1 MELTMNRA
9 CGKNTLAACGTFVMC
24 LLLLGSTGC
33 EMTNPELRHRGR
45 SAYLGGNYERSRD
58 FYAQAVRQNPTDV
71 EAQYGL
77 GRAHLELDQ
86 PRDAHLAF
94 EEAMALASDDQNLMP
109 RILDGL
115 AEALYRLERQ
125 DRLHAFLQHCVER
138 YGTTRDYLRQ
148 GDYLARIGDMDGAEG
163 AYRRAAHF
171 APDGEVE
178 PFLALARFYENR
190 NDMTKSVRA
199 LRWAYYVDPHNPE
212 VVQRLRDHGLVPGP
226 TVAEEPDR
234 ALLRP

>member
-1 MELTMNRA
+1 MKRA
-9 CGKNTLAACGTFVMC
+9 CGTNRLVMCGTVALC
-24 LLLLGSTGC
+24 LMLLVSTGC
-33 EMTNPELRHRGR
+33 ETTNPELRHRGH

-71 EAQYGL
+71 QAQYGL

-94 EEAMALASDDQNLMP
+94 EEAMALAGDDANLMP
-109 RILDGL
+109 KILDGV
-115 AEALYRLERQ
+115 AESLYRLDRH
-125 DRLHAFLQHCVER
+125 DRLHAFLQHSVER

-148 GDYLARIGDMDGAEG
+148 GEYLARIGDMDGAEG

-171 APDGEVE
+171 ARDGDVR
-178 PFLALARFYENR
+178 PFLALARFYQNR
-190 NDMTKSVRA
+190 NDMTKGVRA
-199 LRWAYYVDPHNPE
+199 LRWAYYVDPNNAE
-212 VVQRLRDHGLVPGP
+212 VAERLRDHGLVPGP
-226 TVAEEPDR
+226 TVAEEPER